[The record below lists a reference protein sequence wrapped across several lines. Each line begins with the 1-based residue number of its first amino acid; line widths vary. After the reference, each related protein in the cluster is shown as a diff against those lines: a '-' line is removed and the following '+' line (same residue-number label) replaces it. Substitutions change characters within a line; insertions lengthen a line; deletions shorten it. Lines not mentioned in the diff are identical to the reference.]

1 MYLKIFLKC
10 YLGWM
15 KMNINVFFKSD
26 MNSTLE
32 VSFCLILLIFSG
44 KGRDFGR
51 LGESIE
57 KK

>member
-1 MYLKIFLKC
+1 
-10 YLGWM
+10 
-15 KMNINVFFKSD
+15 MNINVFFKSD